1 MTLLGLQ
8 EMSVKLTKME
18 RQLRANH
25 IALQEL
31 KAAIFERQAEW

>member
-1 MTLLGLQ
+1 MILQ
-8 EMSVKLTKME
+8 EMSVKLTRMD

-31 KAAIFERQAEW
+31 KSAIFERQPER